1 MTDVLPGGIEDVTRD
16 SKIEL
21 QASTIRNPEVSRNA
35 EEVDDE
41 EDDDEGEDGE
51 GDENQA
57 GNADKKKKKK
67 KKGKKKKKPAVVGTK
82 LPLSRCLL
90 GFTDSYL
97 KYGQSDP
104 PTKYVADL
112 FPLGQYEAI
121 AEIYPSIAYHRMCHR
136 SSRSCFVPN
145 LRQLL

>member
-1 MTDVLPGGIEDVTRD
+1 MTEVLRGGMEDVSRD
-16 SKIEL
+16 AKIEL
-21 QASTIRNPEVSRNA
+21 KASTISSVVNPGTEKTA

-41 EDDDEGEDGE
+41 DDDDEGEDGE
-51 GDENQA
+51 GDENQLS
-57 GNADKKKKKK
+57 NSDKKKKKK
-67 KKGKKKKKPAVVGTK
+67 KKGKKKKKPSVVGTK

-112 FPLGQYEAI
+112 FPLGEYVIIVETCLCLLFEVDNEARDCI
-121 AEIYPSIAYHRMCHR
+121 LDNI
-136 SSRSCFVPN
+136 F
-145 LRQLL
+145 